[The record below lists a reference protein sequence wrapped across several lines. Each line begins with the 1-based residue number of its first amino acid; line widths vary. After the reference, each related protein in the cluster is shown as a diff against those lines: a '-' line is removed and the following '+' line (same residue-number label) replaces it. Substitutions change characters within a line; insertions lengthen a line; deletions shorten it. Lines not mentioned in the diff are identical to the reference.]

1 MLKLNL
7 TVAIIQTLLC
17 ISAITAISL
26 KSEDKNDLMI
36 SSRDL
41 QVNNEITTYATY
53 NSNVIL
59 GLLIAF
65 TAVTAFFHY
74 AYSFDWF
81 GYESRIKNKNNSL
94 RWIEYSITATI
105 MIVVICFASGT
116 VELNVQILV
125 AVMIASSMLLGDIV
139 EKTMGTQV
147 AKIATFVGWLLVL
160 GVWAIIIKNYEFAA
174 KGFTVPE
181 CDKKIT
187 PPSFVAYLVIILV
200 VFYISFGFVQLYQIC
215 RPKTDYKHI
224 EKAYS
229 VLSTF
234 SKTALVSIM
243 LWGILSRAQ
252 AIDPCAIESNENEKN
267 NFQKNSCI
275 KEMTETPDRIITTT
289 VLNNIDYL
297 DEPFPHCVVDN
308 FLDNTI
314 ADELYDNIKSL
325 KLKNANSSFTQKSRL
340 QYNKFGFEKIG
351 SFSSPLKDVFVY
363 LTSKE
368 FVEKIEKLTGI
379 SGLVYG
385 DVNLRGAGVHMIKN
399 GGLLGMHTDFNTYN
413 HPIHGKLDRRINLL
427 LYMNKDW
434 KSEYNGNLLMY
445 HPDNISKVKSIEPI
459 FNRCVI
465 FNTSKKSVHGHPFP
479 LTVDKED
486 MYRRSIAVYYYTKNE
501 NGKVDFEGDSPHSTL
516 WHKVPNLTHNL

>member
-1 MLKLNL
+1 MIPVNL
-7 TVAIIQTLLC
+7 TVAIVQTLLC

-41 QVNNEITTYATY
+41 QLNNEITTYATY

-74 AYSFDWF
+74 AYTFGWF
-81 GYESRIKNKNNSL
+81 GYKDRLKKKNNSL

-116 VELNVQILV
+116 VELNVQILI

-147 AKIATFVGWLLVL
+147 AKIATFVGWFLVL
-160 GVWAIIIKNYEFAA
+160 AAWAIIIKNYEFAA

-187 PPSFVAYLVIILV
+187 PPSFVAYLIIILV
-200 VFYISFGFVQLYQIC
+200 VFYLSFGFVQLYQIC

-252 AIDPCAIESNENEKN
+252 AIDPCAIESNENEK
-267 NFQKNSCI
+267 K
-275 KEMTETPDRIITTT
+275 
-289 VLNNIDYL
+289 
-297 DEPFPHCVVDN
+297 
-308 FLDNTI
+308 
-314 ADELYDNIKSL
+314 
-325 KLKNANSSFTQKSRL
+325 
-340 QYNKFGFEKIG
+340 
-351 SFSSPLKDVFVY
+351 
-363 LTSKE
+363 
-368 FVEKIEKLTGI
+368 
-379 SGLVYG
+379 
-385 DVNLRGAGVHMIKN
+385 
-399 GGLLGMHTDFNTYN
+399 
-413 HPIHGKLDRRINLL
+413 
-427 LYMNKDW
+427 
-434 KSEYNGNLLMY
+434 
-445 HPDNISKVKSIEPI
+445 
-459 FNRCVI
+459 
-465 FNTSKKSVHGHPFP
+465 
-479 LTVDKED
+479 
-486 MYRRSIAVYYYTKNE
+486 
-501 NGKVDFEGDSPHSTL
+501 
-516 WHKVPNLTHNL
+516 